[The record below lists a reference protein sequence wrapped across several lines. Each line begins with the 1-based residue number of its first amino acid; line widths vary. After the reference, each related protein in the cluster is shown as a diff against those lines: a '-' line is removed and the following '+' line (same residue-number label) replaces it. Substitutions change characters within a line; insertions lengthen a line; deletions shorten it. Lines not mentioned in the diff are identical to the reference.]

1 MIASLIFCLGLGI
14 GIFFAENE
22 EVEEQSKKSEKF
34 NKFDS
39 SLINEK
45 TQYSKTFQKV
55 IAKAE
60 QNYNK
65 KALSHFEKIHFSIR
79 ILKYDL
85 LLK

>member
-1 MIASLIFCLGLGI
+1 MIIMIASLIFCLGLGI

-34 NKFDS
+34 NKFGS

-65 KALSHFEKIHFSIR
+65 KTNAELRRQNHNNNFEK
-79 ILKYDL
+79 
-85 LLK
+85 